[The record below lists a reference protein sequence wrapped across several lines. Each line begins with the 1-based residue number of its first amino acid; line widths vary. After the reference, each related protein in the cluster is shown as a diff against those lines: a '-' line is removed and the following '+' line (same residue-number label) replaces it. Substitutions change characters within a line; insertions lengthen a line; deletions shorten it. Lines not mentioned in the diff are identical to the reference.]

1 MNTFSMTYEQVDS
14 TVTQLKNYADSIR
27 EELDKVTQEANTVT
41 EDGWQ
46 GQAATTYKETFETLR
61 PSFDRFYATI
71 MDCIEYLNTA
81 MGKNK
86 STDSNVS
93 ATFTE

>member
-1 MNTFSMTYEQVDS
+1 MNTFSMTYEQVES
-14 TVTQLKNYADSIR
+14 ILSQLQKYADSIND
-27 EELDKVTQEANTVT
+27 ELNSVTQQATKVTEN
-41 EDGWQ
+41 GWQ
-46 GQAATTYKETFETLR
+46 GQAAGTYKETFETLR
-61 PSFDRFYATI
+61 PVFDRFYATL

-93 ATFTE
+93 ATFAE